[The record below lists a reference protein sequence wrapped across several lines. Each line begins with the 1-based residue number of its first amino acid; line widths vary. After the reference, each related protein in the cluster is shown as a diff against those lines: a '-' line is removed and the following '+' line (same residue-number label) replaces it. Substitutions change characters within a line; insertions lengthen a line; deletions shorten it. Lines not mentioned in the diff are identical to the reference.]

1 MPTVRL
7 PAFNEVSSTAV
18 PSKFS
23 YLSSQKAKLMK
34 GGHKSVLD
42 PQQLLVKTSS
52 QPKPIAAISAPVNRA
67 RSVEEVPGCL
77 HGNMVPS
84 LPAIL
89 PLSQLLRPPLHLLLS
104 LSLHLRPPP
113 RSGSPSD
120 ATLTV
125 KEVALFLTVTQMRC
139 RAGIRI

>member
-1 MPTVRL
+1 
-7 PAFNEVSSTAV
+7 
-18 PSKFS
+18 
-23 YLSSQKAKLMK
+23 MK

-52 QPKPIAAISAPVNRA
+52 QPKPIAAISAPGNQE
-67 RSVEEVPGCL
+67 RSVEEVPGYL

-89 PLSQLLRPPLHLLLS
+89 PLSQLLQQPLPRLLWPI
-104 LSLHLRPPP
+104 LHLRPQPKN
-113 RSGSPSD
+113 GSLSD

-125 KEVALFLTVTQMRC
+125 KEVALFLTVTQMRF
-139 RAGIRI
+139 RAGTRI